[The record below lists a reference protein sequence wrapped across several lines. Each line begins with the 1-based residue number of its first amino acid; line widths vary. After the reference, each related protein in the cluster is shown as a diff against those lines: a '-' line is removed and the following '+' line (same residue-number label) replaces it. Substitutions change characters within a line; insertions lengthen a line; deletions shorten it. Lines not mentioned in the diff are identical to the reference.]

1 MRGSCTLH
9 DLRATV
15 VGAFPDAYSRTVQST
30 AEADAEPWTGPIRRP
45 GTAPGSAAR
54 TLVLAYLG
62 CVLLSKLADRGGH
75 LDFGYFPFVALC
87 FVLPFWYVSGRARGP
102 WSRCPGLLLL
112 AQLGVTVLGFALF
125 RDQWV
130 GGVTGLL
137 AGLVLLVVRS
147 PWSWWLF
154 GILAVAE
161 ISVWLLVGLAYRPH
175 VNAAGWLLIVFG
187 NVSLGLFG
195 LTRLASLVERLEST
209 KDVLADAAVLAQR
222 LATADEVRSTIMR
235 RLEQLSEH
243 VRGALTAGP
252 DVERTEL
259 RRAGEAARAAAF
271 SARRM
276 VTETPAL
283 PRPAAPDDVAGVT
296 PVLSRRIVT
305 AVVLLFAGQYLLN
318 VIFPAVGGAQ
328 ATAAT
333 TVPAVPIAGT
343 MVLLQL
349 RHSHFRA
356 GGALPPGWRWT
367 LMAQAVLCFVVY
379 PVFGVVSLGFLAFL
393 AGSVLL
399 LVRRPVRWVLFA
411 VIVASLPG
419 LTLLK
424 PGDLSGLALQLLWS
438 VYAATT
444 FAAAGLLI
452 YGLSRFDRT
461 AAELDLARRDLAT
474 VAVTRE
480 RLRIARDAHDTLGL
494 GLSTIALKS
503 DLAQT
508 LLDRDDPRAHREIV
522 HMLHLT
528 RTAASD
534 AESLVHGAPALDLD
548 AELATARDV
557 LTTAGVATTV
567 SRTDLPLDA
576 ATRSE
581 LAAIL
586 REAITNVLRHSTART
601 CRIELAYR
609 DGEVSLIVDND
620 GAAPSGR
627 ATPGQGLAN
636 IAART
641 TRLGGSMN
649 TEADA
654 DRFTIVAGVPF
665 PPKAEP

>member
-1 MRGSCTLH
+1 M
-9 DLRATV
+9 
-15 VGAFPDAYSRTVQST
+15 
-30 AEADAEPWTGPIRRP
+30 
-45 GTAPGSAAR
+45 
-54 TLVLAYLG
+54 LVFAYLG
-62 CVLLSKLADRGGH
+62 CVLVSKLADRGGH
-75 LDFGYFPFVALC
+75 RDYAYIPFVLLC
-87 FVLPFWYVSGRARGP
+87 FALPVWYVSGRARGP
-102 WSRCPGLLLL
+102 WSRWPGLLLF
-112 AQLGVTVLGFALF
+112 AQFGVTVLGFALF

-130 GGVTGLL
+130 GGVSGLL
-137 AGLVLLVVRS
+137 GGLVLLVVRP

-161 ISVWLLVGLAYRPH
+161 ISVWLQVGLAYRPH

-195 LTRLASLVERLEST
+195 LTRLASLVDRLEST

-235 RLEQLSEH
+235 RLEQLGEH

-276 VTETPAL
+276 VTEMPV
-283 PRPAAPDDVAGVT
+283 PQSSAAPDDVAGVT
-296 PVLSRRIVT
+296 PVLSRRVVT
-305 AVVLLFAGQYLLN
+305 VVVLLYAGQYLLN
-318 VIFPAVGGAQ
+318 VIFPAAGGAP
-328 ATAAT
+328 ASTVT
-333 TVPAVPIAGT
+333 TVLAIPIAVT

-349 RHSHFRA
+349 RHSRFRA
-356 GGALPPGWRWT
+356 GGALPPGWPWT
-367 LMAQAVLCFVVY
+367 LLAQAVLCFAMY
-379 PVFGVVSLGFLAFL
+379 PVFGVVTLVFLAFL

-399 LVRRPVRWVLFA
+399 LIERPVRWPLFA
-411 VIVASLPG
+411 VIVVSMPG

-424 PGDLSGLALQLLWS
+424 PGDLSGLSIQLQWS
-438 VYAATT
+438 LYASSTS
-444 FAAAGLLI
+444 AAAGLLI
-452 YGLSRFDRT
+452 YGLSRFNRT
-461 AAELDLARRDLAT
+461 AGELDLARRELAA

-557 LTTAGVATTV
+557 LTTAGVATTIT
-567 SRTDLPLDA
+567 RTDVPLDA

-586 REAITNVLRHSTART
+586 REAVTNVLRHSTAET
-601 CRIELAYR
+601 CRIELACR
-609 DGEVSLIVDND
+609 DGEVSLTVGND
-620 GAAPSGR
+620 GVVPNGR
-627 ATPGQGLAN
+627 ATPGQGLVN

-641 TRLGGSMN
+641 ARMGGSTN
-649 TEADA
+649 TEADGY
-654 DRFTIVAGVPF
+654 RFAIVVGVPF
-665 PPKAEP
+665 TPEANP

>member
-1 MRGSCTLH
+1 
-9 DLRATV
+9 
-15 VGAFPDAYSRTVQST
+15 
-30 AEADAEPWTGPIRRP
+30 
-45 GTAPGSAAR
+45 
-54 TLVLAYLG
+54 
-62 CVLLSKLADRGGH
+62 
-75 LDFGYFPFVALC
+75 
-87 FVLPFWYVSGRARGP
+87 
-102 WSRCPGLLLL
+102 
-112 AQLGVTVLGFALF
+112 
-125 RDQWV
+125 
-130 GGVTGLL
+130 
-137 AGLVLLVVRS
+137 
-147 PWSWWLF
+147 
-154 GILAVAE
+154 
-161 ISVWLLVGLAYRPH
+161 
-175 VNAAGWLLIVFG
+175 
-187 NVSLGLFG
+187 
-195 LTRLASLVERLEST
+195 
-209 KDVLADAAVLAQR
+209 
-222 LATADEVRSTIMR
+222 
-235 RLEQLSEH
+235 
-243 VRGALTAGP
+243 
-252 DVERTEL
+252 
-259 RRAGEAARAAAF
+259 
-271 SARRM
+271 
-276 VTETPAL
+276 
-283 PRPAAPDDVAGVT
+283 
-296 PVLSRRIVT
+296 
-305 AVVLLFAGQYLLN
+305 
-318 VIFPAVGGAQ
+318 
-328 ATAAT
+328 
-333 TVPAVPIAGT
+333 
-343 MVLLQL
+343 
-349 RHSHFRA
+349 
-356 GGALPPGWRWT
+356 
-367 LMAQAVLCFVVY
+367 MAQAVLCFVVY